1 MVWQG
6 QLALLPIGSKI
17 IGERLAYCRSGE
29 AVTFFNPGGP
39 ILQVGDRDA
48 EGHRVAAVLLAH
60 PQVSGGV
67 RVEDLAGALGVHR
80 TLIWRARR
88 KAEAGGLG
96 ALASAKR
103 GPKAPHK
110 LTAER
115 LSLAQVK
122 LDLGQ
127 SNRAIAIAIGV
138 SEGAIRKALRED
150 RLHRPS
156 VQPDLAGN
164 AKALSAPAERAKE
177 DEASSGG
184 VAVKR
189 HADRALARMGVLV
202 EAVPHFEPASSV
214 ARAGVLLA
222 LPVLVAQGLFSVG
235 RAVFGRLRN
244 GYFGLDTVL
253 ATLAFMALLRLRCAE
268 QLSVHAPGEFGR
280 ILGLDRAPETKTLRR
295 KLSELNSRKLAG
307 SFVASLAQFWADE
320 DRDLMGFLYIDGHV
334 RPYNGRKHK
343 LPKAHVP
350 RRRLC
355 MPATTDYWVNN
366 EFGDPVF
373 FLTSPAQEGLLST
386 VDQYIV
392 PEIRELVGP
401 DRRVTIVVDREG
413 WSPAL
418 FRAWYD
424 EGFDILTYRK
434 GKYASWPEEEFAKVA
449 LGKLRRK
456 GIGKL
461 AERELKLSNAFT
473 VREVRCLTDDGHQ
486 TSIVTT
492 RKDLSMLQV
501 AERMFGRWQQ
511 ENYFRYMRHEFA
523 LDHLPTYAVE
533 PADPDRTVPNPERKT
548 RRKALAKLA
557 RERAKLEQ
565 EYGAAA
571 LAGAETMQDVTTR
584 IEALRG
590 QEAEMRSAINALPE
604 RVAISALAKGGQVV
618 QLEQD
623 RKQITDA
630 VKMAAYRTE
639 SELSRLV
646 SPLLGNAENGARSFL
661 RRVFQL
667 PADLIPVADDQV
679 LRVRFHTMS
688 DWRSNRALAGLCELV
703 NEYAATFPGTD
714 LRLVFEPPPV
724 AKISAQCQEP

>member
-6 QLALLPIGSKI
+6 QLALLPTGSTI
-17 IGERLAYCRSGE
+17 IGERLAYWRSEEG
-29 AVTFFNPGGP
+29 VTFFNPGGP
-39 ILQVGDRDA
+39 ILQIGQSDA
-48 EGHRVAAVLLAH
+48 EGRRVAAVVLAN
-60 PQVSGGV
+60 PNISGGV
-67 RVEDLAGALGVHR
+67 KVEDLAAALGVHR

-88 KAEAGGLG
+88 KAQAGGLT
-96 ALASAKR
+96 ALGSRKR

-115 LSLAQVK
+115 LSLAQTK

-127 SNRAIAIAIGV
+127 SNRAIAAAVGV
-138 SEGAIRKALRED
+138 SEGAIRKALREGH
-150 RLHRPS
+150 LHRRTD
-156 VQPDLAGN
+156 QRERAGK
-164 AKALSAPAERAKE
+164 AEALSGPAERAQE
-177 DEASSGG
+177 DEALPGG
-184 VAVKR
+184 IAVKR
-189 HADRALARMGVLV
+189 HTDRAYARIGVLV
-202 EAVPHFEPASSV
+202 EAAPQFEPASSV
-214 ARAGVLLA
+214 AKAGVLLA
-222 LPVLVAQGLFSVG
+222 LPVLMAQGLFSVG

-268 QLSVHAPGEFGR
+268 QLSAHAPGEFGR
-280 ILGLDRAPETKTLRR
+280 VLGLDRAPETKTLRR
-295 KLSELNSRKLAG
+295 KLAELSRRKLAG
-307 SFVASLAQFWADE
+307 SFVASLAQFWTDE
-320 DRDLMGFLYIDGHV
+320 DRDLIGFLYIDGHV

-373 FLTSPAQEGLLST
+373 FLTSPAHEGLLST
-386 VDQYIV
+386 LDQYIV

-401 DRRVTIVVDREG
+401 ERRVTLVMDREG

-418 FRAWYD
+418 FRAWYE

-434 GKYASWPEEEFAKVA
+434 GKYGPWPEEDFAKVGP
-449 LGKLRRK
+449 GKLRRK

-461 AERELKLSNAFT
+461 AERALELSNGFT
-473 VREVRCLTDDGHQ
+473 VREVRCLTQSGHQ

-492 RKDLSMLQV
+492 RQDLSMLQV
-501 AERMFGRWQQ
+501 AERMFARWQQ

-533 PADPDRTVPNPERKT
+533 PADPDRLVPNPERKAQ
-548 RRKALAKLA
+548 RSALAKLL

-565 EYGAAA
+565 ACGAAVLEGSPA
-571 LAGAETMQDVTTR
+571 MQDVIAR
-584 IEALRG
+584 IEALKV
-590 QEAEMRSAINALPE
+590 QEAETRFTIRALPE
-604 RVAISALAKGGQVV
+604 RVAIGTLSEPDQVV
-618 QLEQD
+618 RLEEE
-623 RKQITDA
+623 RKRITDA

-639 SELSRLV
+639 TELARLV
-646 SPLLGNAENGARSFL
+646 SPLLSNAENGARSFL

-667 PADLIPVADDQV
+667 PADLIPVSDEQV
-679 LRVRFHTMS
+679 LRVRFHSMS

-703 NEYAATFPGTD
+703 NAYAATFPGTD

-724 AKISAQCQEP
+724 AEISAPCQEP